1 MCCRGCQAV
10 AQAIVDGGLED
21 FYRHRS
27 VVSPTAREL
36 VPAELQ
42 QMELYNRP
50 EVQQGFVKIDDEH
63 VREAALILEGILCAA
78 CVWLNEQHV
87 SALPGVIEFRVN
99 YATRRAHVKWDNSR
113 LHLSDILKAISDI
126 GYVAHPYNAGTQEDV
141 FKRERAQALRRIAVA
156 GIGMMQVMT
165 FAVALYA
172 GAYQDMDLQ
181 TRNFFRWVSMLIA
194 VPVVF
199 YAARPFF
206 TAALRDLQRFHA
218 GMDVPVALAIGSAFI
233 ASVWATLTGGGEVYF
248 DSVSM
253 FTFFLLTSRFL
264 EMGARQRAGQ
274 AAEELMRL
282 LPAVALRIEN
292 GDERLVAV
300 TDLSPGDHVLIR
312 PGDLL
317 PADGHVVSGHS
328 SVDESLLTGES
339 LPLSKST
346 GDRLTGG
353 TLNIDSPLTMQV
365 DATGEDTVHAAIV
378 RLLDRAQT
386 QKPPIA
392 ALADRLAGWFVLALL
407 MIAVITGGWWWQA
420 RPEDAFWVVLSVLV
434 VTCPCALSLATPAAI
449 TAATG
454 TLTRAGLLTTR
465 SHALETLARITD
477 VVFDKTGT
485 LTQGRLQ
492 VQGITLLRDNVS
504 EQQCRAIAAALETG
518 SAHPVAK
525 ALQHYT
531 DERPAVTE
539 LRAQSGRGVE
549 GVIETHR
556 WRIGTHEYVSE
567 LSGSRTEEAYKDMQA
582 GGTPVYLADAH
593 GMAAMFILADQ
604 IRAESAHTV
613 RHFRRAG
620 IQVHLI
626 SGDSPAAVNE
636 VAAQTGIEQAGARML
651 PQAKLDYLQALQS
664 KGKVVAM
671 VGDGVNDAPVLAAA
685 QVSIAMGGGTQL
697 AQASADMVLL
707 SEQLSH
713 LVEGLTMSRRTL
725 RIIRQNLGWALGY
738 NLVALPLA
746 VMGLVAPWM
755 AALGMST
762 SSLIVVVNSLRLRR
776 LPD

>member
-10 AQAIVDGGLED
+10 AQAIVDGGLEK

-27 VVSPTAREL
+27 VVSPTAREII
-36 VPAELQ
+36 PAELQ
-42 QMELYNRP
+42 QMDLYDRP

-63 VREAALILEGILCAA
+63 VREAALILEGIVCAA
-78 CVWLNEQHV
+78 CVWLNEHHV
-87 SALPGVIEFRVN
+87 SALAGVIEFRVN
-99 YATRRAHVKWDNSR
+99 YATHRAHVKWDDSQ

-126 GYVAHPYNAGTQEDV
+126 GYVAHPYNAGTQENV
-141 FKRERAQALRRIAVA
+141 YKRERAQALRRIAVA

-172 GAYQDMDLQ
+172 GAYEDMDIE

-194 VPVVF
+194 LPVVV

-206 TAALRDLQRFHA
+206 TAALRDLRHYQA
-218 GMDVPVALAIGSAFI
+218 GMDVPVALAIGSAFA
-233 ASVWATLTGGGEVYF
+233 ASVWATFTGSGEVYF

-253 FTFFLLTSRFL
+253 FTFFLLTGRFL

-282 LPAVALRIEN
+282 LPAVALRIQN
-292 GDERLVAV
+292 GREQLVPV
-300 TDLSPGDHVLIR
+300 TDLKPGDHVLIR

-317 PADGHVVSGHS
+317 PADGHVVEGHS
-328 SVDESLLTGES
+328 NVDESLLTGES
-339 LPLSKST
+339 LPLSRSV
-346 GDRLTGG
+346 GDSVTGG

-392 ALADRLAGWFVLALL
+392 VLADRLAGRFVMALL
-407 MIAVITGGWWWQA
+407 LVATVVGVWWWQT

-434 VTCPCALSLATPAAI
+434 VTCPCALSLATPAAM

-454 TLTRAGLLTTR
+454 TLSRAGLLTTR

-492 VQGITLLRDNVS
+492 IQQVTLLRDGIS
-504 EQQCRAIAAALETG
+504 EQQCRAIAAALEAG
-518 SAHPVAK
+518 SAHPLAQ
-525 ALQHYT
+525 ALQHYKG
-531 DERPAVTE
+531 ERPVVSE

-549 GVIETHR
+549 GVIATQR

-567 LSGSRTEEAYKDMQA
+567 LSASAVREIKNIDH
-582 GGTPVYLADAH
+582 GGATPVYLADDR
-593 GMAAMFILADQ
+593 GLAALFLLADQ
-604 IRAESAHTV
+604 IRPEAAQTI
-613 RHFRRAG
+613 RQFQQAG
-620 IQVHLI
+620 IQAHLI
-626 SGDSPAAVNE
+626 SGDCTAAVNE
-636 VAAQTGIEQAGARML
+636 VATLTGIENVHARML
-651 PQAKLDYLQALQS
+651 PQDKLDYLQTLQS
-664 KGKVVAM
+664 EGKVVAM
-671 VGDGVNDAPVLAAA
+671 IGDGVNDAPVLAAA

-713 LVEGLTMSRRTL
+713 LVEGLTMSQRTL

-738 NLVALPLA
+738 NLLALPLA
-746 VMGLVAPWM
+746 AMGLVAPWM
-755 AALGMST
+755 AALGMSA
-762 SSLIVVVNSLRLRR
+762 SSLLVVLNALRLRK
-776 LPD
+776 LPG